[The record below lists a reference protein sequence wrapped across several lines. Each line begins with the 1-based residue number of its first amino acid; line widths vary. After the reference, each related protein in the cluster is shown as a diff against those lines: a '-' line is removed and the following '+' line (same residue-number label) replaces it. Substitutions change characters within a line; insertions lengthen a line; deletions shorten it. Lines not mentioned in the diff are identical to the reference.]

1 MASRDPAVLSLTRVT
16 RSFGSRQVLCP
27 LSLTI
32 APGTVL
38 GLLGPNGAGKTTLM
52 SVMSGL
58 LAPSSGS
65 VALAGT
71 EVRSTRDARAAQ
83 RVLGYLPQHPQ
94 WLPSFTAL
102 ETVEYAAWTKGVPRA
117 RRRATCL
124 EALERVHLADV
135 ASRRMKTL
143 SGGMVQRTMLASVIV
158 SRPRLLLLDEPTVG
172 LDPAQRIEF
181 RQLVSELAEAA
192 VILSTHLVEDVA
204 VLADQV
210 LVLDHGRERFRGTV
224 AELKERAAPDAPGD
238 SVLERAYMSVLADDP
253 DQGGH
258 SHG

>member
-58 LAPSSGS
+58 LAPSNGS

-83 RVLGYLPQHPQ
+83 RVLGYQI
-94 WLPSFTAL
+94 
-102 ETVEYAAWTKGVPRA
+102 GRA
-117 RRRATCL
+117 H
-124 EALERVHLADV
+124 V
-135 ASRRMKTL
+135 
-143 SGGMVQRTMLASVIV
+143 
-158 SRPRLLLLDEPTVG
+158 
-172 LDPAQRIEF
+172 
-181 RQLVSELAEAA
+181 
-192 VILSTHLVEDVA
+192 
-204 VLADQV
+204 
-210 LVLDHGRERFRGTV
+210 
-224 AELKERAAPDAPGD
+224 
-238 SVLERAYMSVLADDP
+238 
-253 DQGGH
+253 
-258 SHG
+258 